1 MQSRR
6 DLFQAH
12 RLMTQRAAL
21 ALLRGEPDIP
31 DQPLR
36 RLNIAAFSRVL
47 VAVIVA
53 ALFGIWGLLG
63 PGGSPPHQQPG
74 TLVIDRQTGTSY
86 VFCQGGKLC
95 PVLNYASA
103 RLALQSTSVD
113 QQTVSQASLAK
124 FARGPLI
131 GIPGLPQPLPDPGLL
146 FRQPWSVCMQTV
158 IGPSGP
164 RAITTLAGGIGTGGK
179 SLGGSALLTQAL
191 GQDWVIWDG
200 QRMPIQSGML
210 QTLFSSR
217 QPIAVPPV
225 WLDALPEGPA
235 FAPPAIAGQGDTLV
249 GPGGRT
255 VFAGQV
261 YEVNAVGGSPPQ
273 YYVMIQSGLARISET
288 QAALLDFEPSAPK
301 PSMLSPSQLTGH
313 LSAVTV
319 PDGGLPSSVPAVAG
333 TSSAAPVCVVYAT
346 RGTGSTLA
354 RVCVVYAT
362 RGTGSTLARQV
373 VFGGQV
379 PSGGTPTGVATDV
392 DRIAL
397 PPGAG
402 ALVGAAPGTGQAA
415 GAISYFL
422 VSGGRRY
429 ALASQS
435 VAAMLGYD
443 LSTQAVLLPAGVLD
457 LIPSGPALDPAEAA
471 RPAPPG
477 G

>member
-36 RLNIAAFSRVL
+36 RLNVAAFSGAL

-53 ALFGIWGLLG
+53 ALFGLWGLLG
-63 PGGSPPHQQPG
+63 HGGSQLHQQPG
-74 TLVIDRQTGTSY
+74 TLVIDQQTGTSY

-95 PVLNYASA
+95 PALNYASA
-103 RLALQSTSVD
+103 RLALRSSSVD

-158 IGPSGP
+158 IGASGP
-164 RAITTLAGGIGTGGK
+164 QASTTLVGGIGTGGRP
-179 SLGGSALLTQAL
+179 LGGAALLAQAL

-200 QRMPIQSGML
+200 QRMPMESGML
-210 QTLFSSR
+210 ETLFAAR

-235 FAPPAIAGQGDTLV
+235 FAPPAIAGQGDPLA
-249 GPGGRT
+249 GPGGST
-255 VFAGQV
+255 VLVGQV

-273 YYVMIQSGLARISET
+273 YYVMLRSGLARISET

-301 PSMLSPSQLTGH
+301 PSMLSPSQVTGH

-319 PDGGLPSSVPAVAG
+319 PDGGLPSSVPAVAAAG
-333 TSSAAPVCVVYAT
+333 SSAPVCVVYAA
-346 RGTGSTLA
+346 TGA
-354 RVCVVYAT
+354 GRA
-362 RGTGSTLARQV
+362 LARQV
-373 VFGGQV
+373 VLGGQV
-379 PSGGTPTGVATDV
+379 PSGGTPTPAATDV
-392 DRIAL
+392 DRVAL

-402 ALVGAAPGTGQAA
+402 ALVGAAPGA
-415 GAISYFL
+415 GRAGGAVSYFL

-429 ALASQS
+429 ALASQG

-457 LIPSGPALDPAEAA
+457 LVPSGPALNPAEAS

>member
-36 RLNIAAFSRVL
+36 RLNIAAFSGVL

-63 PGGSPPHQQPG
+63 HGGSQLHQQPG

-86 VFCQGGKLC
+86 VFCQGSKLC

-179 SLGGSALLTQAL
+179 SLGGSALLTQSL

-217 QPIAVPPV
+217 QPIAVPPF

-249 GPGGRT
+249 GPGGST
-255 VFAGQV
+255 VFVGQV

-273 YYVMIQSGLARISET
+273 YYVMLQSGLARISET

-301 PSMLSPSQLTGH
+301 PSMLSPSQVTGH

-333 TSSAAPVCVVYAT
+333 TSSAAP
-346 RGTGSTLA
+346 
-354 RVCVVYAT
+354 VCVVYAT